1 TALLKRFFTAVGTRA
16 IIYVPDRQREGYGPN
31 EAALAKLQAQGAGV
45 VVTVDCG
52 ITAHRALEA
61 AAARGL
67 DVIVVDHHLGEP
79 SLPRACAVINPNRL
93 DEASPHR
100 ALAAVGVAFLLAVA
114 VN

>member
-1 TALLKRFFTAVGTRA
+1 MARTRPALL
-16 IIYVPDRQREGYGPN
+16 Q
-31 EAALAKLQAQGAGV
+31 LQAQGARV

-79 SLPRACAVINPNRL
+79 SLPRGLCGDQSQPAR
-93 DEASPHR
+93 
-100 ALAAVGVAFLLAVA
+100 
-114 VN
+114 